1 MKNSMKKKWMSI
13 LTAICMVVTLCS
25 VTVSATEVT
34 ADEPV
39 IIGSYVGRLSDC
51 LDPNAP
57 MPLSLAAADVM
68 ISSYATYDETDGVQV
83 HVELYVPWYAFPK
96 PEFTAMTGLCKHR
109 T

>member
-1 MKNSMKKKWMSI
+1 
-13 LTAICMVVTLCS
+13 MVVTLCS